1 MKQPSE
7 LKKIPLI
14 DKIGYGAGN
23 LGVGVAMQVIGSYL
37 VFFTSV
43 ILGIPG
49 SLAGLAVGIGV
60 FWDAMTDPVMGYI
73 SDITRSKR
81 FGRRHLYLLIGALG
95 TATTL
100 YLIWGIRS
108 DMPTNLKFLLIFCYI
123 LLFKTFTTIYIT
135 PYTALGSELST
146 DYNERTRIQSIK
158 TIFFLLGL
166 ALVSVAGMYFFFRPT
181 AAYPIGQMNPD
192 NYRNIGIA
200 SAIIVLVFTSWSY
213 LATKKYIPIL
223 NKKVIEEVEGNKV
236 AYLFKSM
243 KTTFSNVAFR
253 SVALCYMFNNIST
266 ALLSSLGLHVFTF
279 TFGFTSQNIAI
290 LLGFQFSISILS
302 QPLWAT
308 ISKKIDKKPAML
320 VGLVIGIIGSL
331 CFAVLIPFRTQITN
345 QIVFF
350 LPFALLAGL
359 ATGALF
365 TLPLSMVA
373 DTIDLDE
380 VKSGRR
386 EEGVYFGSMTLL
398 YKTSQAITI
407 FIVGIML
414 DLIRFNATLPQQAV
428 STVIALGWVLAIGS
442 ILSFLLSGL
451 SLKPYTLSEK
461 QVLEM
466 QKTIE
471 DRK

>member
-1 MKQPSE
+1 MKKPS
-7 LKKIPLI
+7 LQQKIPLI

-37 VFFTSV
+37 VFFATV

-49 SLAGLAVGIGV
+49 SLAGLAVGISV
-60 FWDAMTDPVMGYI
+60 FWDAVTDPVMGYI
-73 SDITRSKR
+73 SDITRSKK
-81 FGRRHLYLLIGALG
+81 FGRRHLYLIIGSIGIAV
-95 TATTL
+95 TL

-108 DMPTNLKFLLIFCYI
+108 SMHTNLKFLLIFIYI
-123 LLFKTFTTIYIT
+123 ILFKTFTTIYIT

-146 DYNERTRIQSIK
+146 DYNERTMIQGIK

-166 ALVSVAGMYFFFRPT
+166 ALVSVAGMYFFFRPS
-181 AAYPIGQMNPD
+181 AEYPIGQMNPQ

-200 SAIIVLVFTSWSY
+200 SASLVLIFTTWSY
-213 LATKKYIPIL
+213 FATKKYIPIL
-223 NKKVIEEVEGNKV
+223 NKKKIEEVKGNKV
-236 AYLFKSM
+236 AYLFVSM

-302 QPLWAT
+302 QPLWAY

-320 VGLVIGIIGSL
+320 VGLVIGVIGAL
-331 CFAVLIPFRTQITN
+331 CFAVLIPFRMSITN
-345 QIVFF
+345 QIVYF
-350 LPFALLAGL
+350 LPFSLLAGL

-380 VKSGRR
+380 LKSGKR
-386 EEGVYFGSMTLL
+386 EEGVYFGSLTLL

-414 DLIRFNATLPQQAV
+414 DLIRFDATLTHQAA
-428 STVIALGWVLAIGS
+428 STVIALGWFLAIGS

-451 SLKPYTLSEK
+451 SLKPYQLTEK
-461 QVLEM
+461 QVRAM
-466 QKTIE
+466 QETIE
-471 DRK
+471 KR

>member
-1 MKQPSE
+1 MKKPSV
-7 LKKIPLI
+7 LQKIPLI
-14 DKIGYGAGN
+14 
-23 LGVGVAMQVIGSYL
+23 GVGVAMQVIGSYL
-37 VFFTSV
+37 VFFSTV

-49 SLAGLAVGIGV
+49 SLAGLAVGISV
-60 FWDAMTDPVMGYI
+60 FWDAVTDPVMGYV

-81 FGRRHLYLLIGALG
+81 FGRRHLYLIIGSVGIA
-95 TATTL
+95 ATL

-108 DMPTNLKFLLIFCYI
+108 GMDTGMKFLLIFVYI
-123 LLFKTFTTIYIT
+123 ILFKTFTTIYIT

-146 DYNERTRIQSIK
+146 DYNERTQIQGIK

-166 ALVSVAGMYFFFRPT
+166 ALVSVAGMYFFFRPSPQF
-181 AAYPIGQMNPD
+181 PIGQMDPQ

-200 SAIIVLVFTSWSY
+200 SASLVLIFTTWSY
-213 LATKKYIPIL
+213 IATKKYIPIL
-223 NKKVIEEVEGNKV
+223 NLKKIEDVKGSKI
-236 AYLFKSM
+236 AYLFVSM
-243 KTTFSNVAFR
+243 KTTFNNLAFR

-302 QPLWAT
+302 QPLWAY

-320 VGLVIGIIGSL
+320 LGLVIGIIGAL
-331 CFAVLIPFRTQITN
+331 CFAVLIPFRTSITN
-345 QIVFF
+345 QIVYF
-350 LPFALLAGL
+350 LPFSLLAGL

-380 VKSGRR
+380 LKSGKR
-386 EEGVYFGSMTLL
+386 EEGVYFGSLTLL

-407 FIVGIML
+407 FIVGILL
-414 DLIRFNATLPQQAV
+414 DIIKFDATLTLQAS
-428 STVIALGWVLAIGS
+428 STVIALGWILAIGS
-442 ILSFLLSGL
+442 VLSFLLSGL
-451 SLKPYTLSEK
+451 SLKPYKLTEK
-461 QVLEM
+461 QVREI
-466 QKTIE
+466 QQTIE
-471 DRK
+471 KR